1 MFQVLGYITR
11 DKLKLQLNIPGE
23 DNLEVRGHVR
33 WKSQKTGDFSK
44 IGIQFEP
51 FGRGKYLNPLAS
63 LEKLREIQQQYNLS
77 IILRFSLFI
86 RYKFQKIYNFFSVDK
101 NIFSSQNLAV
111 TPFFYYRLLA
121 KTRQK

>member
-1 MFQVLGYITR
+1 MTEKKDKDRRALNRFEIPGTNVICKKVEGFKLFNRYSNDSTLENLSKSGVCLKLKNGINIG

-51 FGRGKYLNPLAS
+51 FGRGKYLNQLTS
-63 LEKLREIQQQYNLS
+63 LEKLREIQQQYN
-77 IILRFSLFI
+77 
-86 RYKFQKIYNFFSVDK
+86 
-101 NIFSSQNLAV
+101 
-111 TPFFYYRLLA
+111 
-121 KTRQK
+121 